1 MPFYYLAGSAA
12 NLVTTST
19 LSSTSADANFPLA
32 NLKSDFLWKMFRFNS
47 AAADMTLT
55 ADLGSSKAVDFSS
68 VHFHNI
74 DSGITSL
81 VLQSD
86 DNSGFSSATTRATF
100 TLEDPAFYK
109 AFTSASERYWR
120 LKFNGTNTGG
130 AVYIGKW
137 SLGARSELTR
147 AQKPIWTVSQK
158 MEQLVGPSNIRV
170 NRSLFAARTLKL
182 PFLHYTLAQK
192 EEIQSLIEAAEWGQA
207 PIVVAPD
214 SSDAIVLYGRV
225 DESWSQKRK
234 HASIYEHTVTIVEDQ
249 FPVIVN

>member
-1 MPFYYLAGSAA
+1 MAFYYLAGSAA
-12 NLVTTST
+12 NLVTTAT
-19 LSSTSADANFPLA
+19 LSSTSADANFPLV
-32 NLKSDFLWKMFRFNS
+32 NLQSDFLWNMFRFNS

-100 TLEDPAFYK
+100 TLEDPAFYS
-109 AFTSASERYWR
+109 AFSSASERYWR
-120 LKFNGTNTGG
+120 LLFNGTNTGG
-130 AVYIGKW
+130 AAYVAKW
-137 SLGARSELTR
+137 TLGARSSLTR
-147 AQKPIWTVSQK
+147 VQKPKWTVSQA
-158 MEQLVGPSNIRV
+158 MEQIVGPSNMRV

-192 EEIQSLIEAAEWGQA
+192 EEIQSMLESAQWGQA

-214 SSDAIVLYGRV
+214 STDALVVYGRV
-225 DESWSQKRK
+225 DDSWSQKRQFT
-234 HASIYEHTVTIVEDQ
+234 SIYEHTVTIVEDR
-249 FPVIVN
+249 FPVVVT